1 MLSKKEAREKAEKY
15 IESLKKNGELKV
27 LSGEGIE
34 DEPVGLL
41 SGGDEDDLEL
51 LRDIKQSDYLKR
63 IKDKNDR

>member
-51 LRDIKQSDYLKR
+51 LRDIKQSDYSKR